1 MFFLHDVVF
10 VIFVFDVSVA
20 VDDDD
25 DDDDD
30 VGDATVWVVSF
41 QTWIKRIIKKCIY
54 FPINKKEKRK
64 RRRIRKRN
72 EKERKKKKW

>member
-41 QTWIKRIIKKCIY
+41 QT
-54 FPINKKEKRK
+54 
-64 RRRIRKRN
+64 
-72 EKERKKKKW
+72 